1 MTLAFV
7 GSCSSLALSA
17 DEAAFMRSSQPWG
30 LILFKRNV
38 AAPEQVLRL
47 TESFRDLVGRAD
59 APVFV
64 DQEGGRVQR
73 MGPPHWPAYPAA
85 AVYDR
90 LAGDPATK
98 ASLIRL
104 ATRLI
109 AADLAAVGISVDCLP
124 VLDVPVQGAHGV
136 IGERAY
142 ADDPATVGL
151 FGRNAAE
158 GLLAGAVLPVIKHAP
173 GHGRARVD
181 SHVELP
187 TVDCA
192 RQLLE
197 TTDFVP
203 FRMLRD
209 MPIAMTAHV
218 VYTAIDAQAPA
229 TTSKIVVE
237 DIIRGHI
244 GFEGLLISDDL
255 SMQALAGGL
264 RERAVA
270 AFAAGLDVVLHC
282 NGSLSE
288 AEAVASA
295 APELAG
301 AAQTRAE
308 AALARIAR
316 QAEPIDLV
324 EGRAKLA
331 AALAL
336 AA

>member
-1 MTLAFV
+1 MIGAFV
-7 GSCSSLALSA
+7 GSCSGLALSA
-17 DEAAFMRSSQPWG
+17 DEAAFIRNSQPWG

-38 AAPEQVLRL
+38 DAPEQVLRL

-73 MGPPHWPAYPAA
+73 LGPPHWPAYPAA
-85 AVYDR
+85 AVFDR
-90 LAGDPATK
+90 LAGDPAAK

-109 AADLAAVGISVDCLP
+109 AADLAAVGISVNCLP
-124 VLDVPVQGAHGV
+124 VLDLPVAGAHRV

-142 ADDPATVGL
+142 AGDPTAVGL
-151 FGRNAAE
+151 FGRSAAE

-173 GHGRARVD
+173 GHGRASVD
-181 SHVELP
+181 SHIELP
-187 TVDCA
+187 KVDCG
-192 RQLLE
+192 RQHLE

-237 DIIRGHI
+237 DVIRGHI

-282 NGSLSE
+282 NGRMSE

-301 AAQTRAE
+301 VAQMRAQ

-316 QAEPIDLV
+316 PAEPIDLV

-331 AALAL
+331 TALAL

>member
-151 FGRNAAE
+151 FGRSAAE